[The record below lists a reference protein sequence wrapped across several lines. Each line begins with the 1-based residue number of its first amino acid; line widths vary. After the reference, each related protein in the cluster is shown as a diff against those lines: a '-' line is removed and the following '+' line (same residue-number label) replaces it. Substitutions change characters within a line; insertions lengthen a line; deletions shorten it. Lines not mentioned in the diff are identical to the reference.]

1 MRFNVRSN
9 NRWGHPFE
17 AMFRVC
23 WEKKG
28 RPWRD
33 LLTIQHD
40 RLLQQTMM
48 WNGKGENRIQSLG
61 TPFACNYN
69 TIIWVRDLWW
79 EKTMTPDHSRS
90 YLVFITGLSWV
101 YPSTIHTD
109 LKYLLII
116 CAKLCSKVY
125 IPLRKTSPQDN
136 VIEFAKI
143 NQFKCVHWIL
153 ICVLLPGGS
162 CLFWAVKLLLFFR
175 NFFQALHILWF
186 SSIFCIS
193 VRFPKIQSYFKR
205 KKYSLMKAT
214 QRTKRKGCKLLNRMM
229 ICKCFLFFPFIL
241 PFILW
246 DTKICRSENWDFNK
260 IKLKFPLHS
269 SSS

>member
-23 WEKKG
+23 WEEKG

-69 TIIWVRDLWW
+69 MIIWVRDLWW
-79 EKTMTPDHSRS
+79 EKTITPDHSRS
-90 YLVFITGLSWV
+90 YSVFIMGLSWV

-136 VIEFAKI
+136 ITDFTKI

-162 CLFWAVKLLLFFR
+162 MFLVSQVLFVL
-175 NFFQALHILWF
+175 
-186 SSIFCIS
+186 SS
-193 VRFPKIQSYFKR
+193 
-205 KKYSLMKAT
+205 
-214 QRTKRKGCKLLNRMM
+214 
-229 ICKCFLFFPFIL
+229 
-241 PFILW
+241 
-246 DTKICRSENWDFNK
+246 
-260 IKLKFPLHS
+260 
-269 SSS
+269 